1 MKKDV
6 KNLSEAKSADAVLP
20 GYREF
25 LTQLKQQIRSAQS
38 KAALSVNRELIKL
51 YWEIGKSIVERQIQA
66 EWGTAVIERL
76 SQDLRLEFPEN
87 TGFSA
92 RNLWNMRK
100 FYQIYREHPILHQ
113 LVAEIPWGH
122 NIVIMSKLNNPKEQ
136 AWYFRQ
142 TIEHGWSRAV
152 LVHQIE
158 TKLYHRQVRV
168 KLPNELAGELPDPE
182 ELRRL
187 IEEE

>member
-76 SQDLRLEFPEN
+76 SQDLRLEFPE
-87 TGFSA
+87 
-92 RNLWNMRK
+92 K
-100 FYQIYREHPILHQ
+100 YRIFC
-113 LVAEIPWGH
+113 A
-122 NIVIMSKLNNPKEQ
+122 
-136 AWYFRQ
+136 
-142 TIEHGWSRAV
+142 
-152 LVHQIE
+152 
-158 TKLYHRQVRV
+158 
-168 KLPNELAGELPDPE
+168 
-182 ELRRL
+182 
-187 IEEE
+187 